1 MPATTETETRTDED
15 AILATLRRFSR
26 AFDSFDTE
34 QFMSTWD
41 EEAEI
46 VYQPEELL
54 HPIFDR
60 DELRAYFDH
69 LPEVIRRFND
79 NRVIDFKLHRHG
91 ELATVYVR
99 FWSRISF
106 AKVPQTADG
115 QIRQTFVL
123 RRREGSWLLVHYHE
137 SRQASGME
145 EAVGNW

>member
-1 MPATTETETRTDED
+1 MPATQAPEHKTDEE

-41 EEAEI
+41 DEAAI

-54 HPIFDR
+54 RPIFDR
-60 DELRAYFDH
+60 DDLRAYFDH
-69 LPEVIRRFND
+69 LPDVIRRFND
-79 NRVIDFKLHRHG
+79 NRVIDFKLQVDG
-91 ELATVYVR
+91 DVATVYVR

-115 QIRQTFVL
+115 QIRQSFVL
-123 RRREGSWLLVHYHE
+123 RRRDDEWRLVHYHE

-145 EAVGNW
+145 EAVGDW

>member
-1 MPATTETETRTDED
+1 MPATQAPEHKTDEE

-41 EEAEI
+41 DEAAI

-54 HPIFDR
+54 RPIFDR
-60 DELRAYFDH
+60 DDLRAYFDH
-69 LPEVIRRFND
+69 LPDVIRRFND
-79 NRVIDFKLHRHG
+79 NRVIDFKLQVDG
-91 ELATVYVR
+91 DVATVYVR

-115 QIRQTFVL
+115 QIRQSFVL
-123 RRREGSWLLVHYHE
+123 RRRDGEWRLVHYHE
-137 SRQASGME
+137 SRQAAGME
-145 EAVGNW
+145 EAVGDW

>member
-1 MPATTETETRTDED
+1 MPATQDAETKTDQD

-54 HPIFDR
+54 YPIFDR
-60 DELRAYFDH
+60 DDLRAYFDH

-79 NRVIDFKLHRHG
+79 NRVIDFKLQTHG
-91 ELATVYVR
+91 DLATVYVR

-115 QIRQTFVL
+115 QIRQSFVL
-123 RRREGSWLLVHYHE
+123 RRRDDGWRLVHYHE
-137 SRQASGME
+137 SRQATGME
-145 EAVGNW
+145 EAVGDW

>member
-1 MPATTETETRTDED
+1 MPATQDAETKTDQD

-26 AFDSFDTE
+26 AFDSFDTD

-60 DELRAYFDH
+60 DDLRAYFDH

-79 NRVIDFKLHRHG
+79 NRVIDFKLQTHG
-91 ELATVYVR
+91 DLATVYVR

-115 QIRQTFVL
+115 QIRQSFVL
-123 RRREGSWLLVHYHE
+123 RRRDDGWRLVHYHE
-137 SRQASGME
+137 SRQAAGME
-145 EAVGNW
+145 EAVGDW